1 MICNLLYT
9 AFMLILSKAQTIF
22 FLAIFPIPT
31 MVVSTVPVSLAV
43 K

>member
-9 AFMLILSKAQTIF
+9 AFMLILSKAQTI